1 MNASSGTDTGADTDT
16 SAGTGTPV
24 DVGALV
30 GTGTGPVVRPWL
42 LPGWRD
48 RAVSVVDAQLA
59 VAGLRRT
66 GPVEDVK
73 RWSLSVVLR
82 CPTTGGAVFYKQS
95 LPSLAHEGRVL
106 SLLAGRRPRLVPAVV
121 ADAPPEDGWCTRE
134 VRLRP
139 GTELPHDARGR
150 ALAVLG
156 DVQRDWLGRTPELA
170 AAGCWVRT
178 ARALADAVPS
188 VARSGLFEPDSG
200 LPDALSPQER
210 FRFAGACSR
219 LPELCAAL
227 AAAPPGETLVHGDL
241 HPGNWGVA
249 RATGEIVLLDWA
261 EAAVGHP
268 FLDVVAALRSCP
280 DPGARGRALD
290 RYFSGW
296 SPLMSPAR
304 CRAVWRLAEPVA
316 VFNQIV
322 TYARFLAEAEPEER
336 AGWAPRL
343 LWWARRLPRT
353 VEDAV
358 RR

>member
-1 MNASSGTDTGADTDT
+1 MNASSGTETGAPSRTGVRVG
-16 SAGTGTPV
+16 AGTGT
-24 DVGALV
+24 AA
-30 GTGTGPVVRPWL
+30 RPWL
-42 LPGWRD
+42 LPGWRN
-48 RAVSVVDAQLA
+48 RAVSVVDTRLA
-59 VAGLRRT
+59 AAGLRRT

-73 RWSLSVVLR
+73 RWSLSAVLR
-82 CPTTGGAVFYKQS
+82 CPTTGGPVFYKQS

-106 SLLAGRRPRLVPAVV
+106 SLLAGRRPRIVPAVV

-139 GTELPHDARGR
+139 GTELPHEVRGR
-150 ALAVLG
+150 ALATLG

-170 AAGCWVRT
+170 ATGCWTRT
-178 ARALADAVPS
+178 ARALADMVPS
-188 VARSGLFEPDSG
+188 LARSDLFEPGSG
-200 LPDALSPQER
+200 LPDALSAREWLR
-210 FRFAGACSR
+210 FSAACAR

-249 RATGEIVLLDWA
+249 RATGGIVLLDWA

-280 DPGARGRALD
+280 DPGTKGRALD

-296 SPLMSPAR
+296 SSLMSPAR
-304 CRAVWRLAEPVA
+304 CRTVWRLAEPVA

-322 TYARFLAEAEPEER
+322 TYAHFVAEAEPDER

-358 RR
+358 PG